1 MRKAL
6 KVNHKNMFKLF
17 KTKKGPTCI
26 EAFNILQRIEG
37 QVNPDLKDLETV
49 VNYHEFILS
58 SLTKK
63 LAIRK
68 KYKVMTQQLSP
79 LEATMSVEQ
88 LFDVGNE
95 LWMRQYSINAI
106 TLYLYHIEKDEIEEP
121 AEFLENLKNLND

>member
-1 MRKAL
+1 
-6 KVNHKNMFKLF
+6 MFKLF